1 MITAIFVYLTQPLVV
16 HRIDEQQRHT
26 VNKYSISEIPG
37 AETALELGLNWL
49 QARLDANE
57 EPVQTLI
64 EPGGYNAEAE
74 RPVYNLVVTT
84 ECPQGSRT
92 AIFTTDEMPSPVRE
106 AIQSVIATLED
117 GTFNEP

>member
-49 QARLDANE
+49 QTRLDQDE
-57 EPVQTLI
+57 EIVQTLI
-64 EPGGYNAEAE
+64 EPAGRNEEDE

-92 AIFTTDEMPSPVRE
+92 AIFSTEEMSEE
-106 AIQSVIATLED
+106 ARDAMLGVIEYLED
-117 GTFNEP
+117 L